1 LGIGFGLGDWG
12 QWGLDPRKLDR
23 IREEEGKKGQRKGN
37 REKWEFIVWPW
48 ALYEWENCK
57 ITV

>member
-1 LGIGFGLGDWG
+1 
-12 QWGLDPRKLDR
+12 LDR
-23 IREEEGKKGQRKGN
+23 IREKERKKKGQRKGK
-37 REKWEFIVWPW
+37 REKWESIVWPW